1 MLHTVYLVDD
11 DPEFLS
17 SFGEL
22 LTGEGFR
29 VLLFQSGDQLMRHQP
44 VDRPSLIVSDYSLSG
59 MPGDELL
66 RRLGRD
72 VRWRGIPTVV
82 VTGSSDP
89 SLPVRIKAPVVYKP
103 NVTAMLGAI
112 RSVLASTR
120 KDSTPQD

>member
-82 VTGSSDP
+82 VTGSSDS
-89 SLPVRIKAPVVYKP
+89 SLPVRINAPVVYKP

-120 KDSTPQD
+120 KDSTPED